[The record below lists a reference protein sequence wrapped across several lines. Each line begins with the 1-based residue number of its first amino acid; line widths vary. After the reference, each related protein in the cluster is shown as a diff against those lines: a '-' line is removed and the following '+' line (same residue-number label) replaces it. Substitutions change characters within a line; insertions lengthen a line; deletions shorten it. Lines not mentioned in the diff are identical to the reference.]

1 MTWFMRRNSY
11 APTSLTARVS
21 RLVSSLTSRAM
32 PSSGD
37 SPASM
42 KPVIS
47 ANILGGH
54 SALRASSTRPSTST
68 MAASTG
74 VGLFQC
80 VQPQAPQRRRSLS
93 PLSSSS
99 VMNSSGVAQWGQKR
113 VS

>member
-1 MTWFMRRNSY
+1 MTWFMRMNSY
-11 APTSLTARVS
+11 APTSVTESAS
-21 RLVSSLTSRAM
+21 RLVSSFTSRAM

-74 VGLFQC
+74 VGLFQW
-80 VQPQAPQRRRSLS
+80 VQPQAAQRRRSFS

-99 VMNSSGVAQWGQKR
+99 VIGASGVAQWVQKR